1 MPAQSQQPTDSAS
14 RDAGRTAAWDA
25 FTEFVAV
32 VEPRL
37 RRALAGW
44 GGPDTH
50 DATAEALAWAWE
62 NWDRVQGLTNPAGYL
77 YRVAQSK
84 TRSPKQGLLPHPG
97 DIGLPDVEPELVPA
111 LLALPDRQR
120 TAVWLVHGC
129 GWSYAECAEA
139 MDISASAVGT
149 HVSRALDALRR
160 RLEVDDA

>member
-14 RDAGRTAAWDA
+14 ADAERTAEWHA
-25 FTEFVAV
+25 FAEFVSV

-37 RRALAGW
+37 RRGLAGW
-44 GGPDTH
+44 CGPDAH

-62 NWDRVQGLTNPAGYL
+62 NWERVQGLTNPAGYL

-97 DIGLPDVEPELVPA
+97 EIGLPDVEPDLVPA
-111 LLALPDRQR
+111 LLALPDKQR
-120 TAVWLVHGC
+120 MAVWLVHGC
-129 GWSYAECAEA
+129 GWSYTECAEA
-139 MDISASAVGT
+139 MEISASAVGT

-160 RLEVDDA
+160 RLEVDDG

>member
-1 MPAQSQQPTDSAS
+1 MPAQQQQPTDSAS
-14 RDAGRTAAWDA
+14 ADAERTAAWDA
-25 FTEFVAV
+25 FAEFVAV

-37 RRALAGW
+37 RRGLVGW
-44 GGPDTH
+44 CGSDAH

-62 NWDRVQGLTNPAGYL
+62 HWDRVQDLSNPAGYL

-84 TRSPKQGLLPHPG
+84 SRSPKQGLLPHPG
-97 DIGLPDVEPELVPA
+97 EIGLPDVEPDLVPA
-111 LLALPDRQR
+111 LVALPGKQR

-139 MDISASAVGT
+139 MEISASAVGT
-149 HVSRALDALRR
+149 HVSRALEALRR